1 MRLGMIGVG
10 KLGLPCAEVMAE
22 RHHVEGFDVVP
33 VRPVGF
39 AMVDTLSQVCADKE
53 IIFVAVPTPHD
64 AAYAGD
70 APSVH
75 LPPRNFDYG
84 IVTRLLSELNRYTTP
99 DQLVALIST
108 VLPGT
113 TRREFAPLALGYRL
127 VYNPYLIA
135 GGSVQWDMLNPEMII
150 IGTADG
156 SATEAAR
163 LIRLYESL
171 VQNAPRFVIGTWD
184 EAESIKIFY
193 NTFISAKVSLVNMIQ
208 DVAERVG
215 NIDVDVV
222 TDALKHSSRRIMG
235 PAYMTA
241 GMGDGGA
248 CHPRDNIALRWLAK
262 ELDLRYDLFEAIMA
276 SREVQAANLAR
287 RLVGLAEQYS
297 LDEIWIH
304 GKTYKPHV
312 NCTDGSYSLLVAH
325 YVQAMKRPVRFVDP
339 LTGDSVSKISGVVLL
354 AHDATVAFGNTS
366 SSTAQQFYCAFEA
379 GSVIVDPWRR
389 VDPSLVKGCIVVH
402 YGNTRSRPTSDSLII
417 QNADAAHVVSRFA

>member
-22 RHHVEGFDVVP
+22 QHHVEGFDVVP
-33 VRPVGF
+33 VRPLNF

-64 AAYAGD
+64 AGYAGD

-84 IVTRLLSELNRYTTP
+84 IVTALLSELNRHTTP
-99 DQLVALIST
+99 DQVVALIST

-113 TRREFAPLALGYRL
+113 TRREFAPLTQRYRL

-135 GGSVQWDMLNPEMII
+135 GGSVKWDMVNPEMII

-163 LIRLYESL
+163 LITVYESL

-215 NIDVDVV
+215 NIDVDIV

-248 CHPRDNIALRWLAK
+248 CHPRDNIALRWLAR

-276 SREVQAANLAR
+276 SREVQAANLAC
-287 RLVGLAEQYS
+287 RLVHLAEEYG

-304 GKTYKPHV
+304 GKSYKPYV
-312 NCTDGSYSLLVAH
+312 GCTDGSYSLLIAH
-325 YVQAMKRPVRFVDP
+325 YLNAMKRPARFVDP
-339 LTGDSVSKISGVVLL
+339 LTGDPASSVSGVILM
-354 AHDATVAFGNTS
+354 AHDMSISFSNTPLS
-366 SSTAQQFYCAFEA
+366 VDQPFYCAFEA
-379 GSVIVDPWRR
+379 GSVVVDPWRR
-389 VDPSLVKGCIVVH
+389 ITQAMVPGCVLVH
-402 YGNTRSRPTSDSLII
+402 YGNTRRRNS
-417 QNADAAHVVSRFA
+417 H